1 MGCDSIYNR
10 LLLTWSWQAK
20 AQRSASWLSIYLH
33 TMRLTLKAALQ
44 TLSGTA

>member
-20 AQRSASWLSIYLH
+20 AQRSAICRH